1 MKPFETTFISYR
13 SINSWLNWW
22 FFGFFSEGYPLKVW
36 GILSRSPKNHRGRP
50 KPNPKNDHLMCGILS
65 FVRTSK
71 YDGLPSSWKKKRT
84 FHIEFCVKRII
95 CLTSIKKK
103 HQIPGF
109 SSPGMEDGTRIAWTS
124 MWQKTKGATWSWSS
138 IFPGATKEV
147 TKTHK
152 QRPVGAPGYLMLF
165 FLGVPIFYG
174 LR

>member
-1 MKPFETTFISYR
+1 MVKLVVFWI
-13 SINSWLNWW
+13 
-22 FFGFFSEGYPLKVW
+22 FFGGISPESLGDPLSESKKPPWPPQTKPQKWPFNVLNSIICSNIQIWWIAV
-36 GILSRSPKNHRGRP
+36 IL
-50 KPNPKNDHLMCGILS
+50 
-65 FVRTSK
+65 
-71 YDGLPSSWKKKRT
+71 KKKRT